1 MYKFVRNFKQKNS
14 NNKSSDDA
22 SLSSSIKTTTIKNNN
37 VERSNLNDAA
47 VITTTIINEPNNN
60 TNKRS
65 DITYTSLSTNS
76 QVRKSFTIINNNKNT
91 QPKQS
96 EQNFIFSIYLFL
108 SLLNLFF
115 LNR

>member
-22 SLSSSIKTTTIKNNN
+22 SLSSSIKTTTITNNN

-60 TNKRS
+60 NNNNKRS

-76 QVRKSFTIINNNKNT
+76 QVRKSFTIINNKNT

-96 EQNFIFSIYLFL
+96 NKILFYLFL
-108 SLLNLFF
+108 SILNLFF
-115 LNR
+115 S

>member
-22 SLSSSIKTTTIKNNN
+22 SLSSSIKTTSITNNN

-47 VITTTIINEPNNN
+47 VITTTIINEPNTNN
-60 TNKRS
+60 KS

-76 QVRKSFTIINNNKNT
+76 QVRKSFTIINNKNT

-96 EQNFIFSIYLFL
+96 NKILFYLFL
-108 SLLNLFF
+108 SLLNLFYF
-115 LNR
+115 

>member
-22 SLSSSIKTTTIKNNN
+22 SLSSSIKTTTITNNN

-60 TNKRS
+60 NNNNNKRS

-76 QVRKSFTIINNNKNT
+76 QVRKSFTIINNKNT

-96 EQNFIFSIYLFL
+96 NKILFYLFL
-108 SLLNLFF
+108 SILNLFF
-115 LNR
+115 S

>member
-1 MYKFVRNFKQKNS
+1 
-14 NNKSSDDA
+14 
-22 SLSSSIKTTTIKNNN
+22 LSSSIKTTTITNNN

-60 TNKRS
+60 NNNKRS

-76 QVRKSFTIINNNKNT
+76 QVRRSFTIINNKNT

-96 EQNFIFSIYLFL
+96 NKILFYLFL
-108 SLLNLFF
+108 SILNLFF
-115 LNR
+115 S

>member
-22 SLSSSIKTTTIKNNN
+22 SLSSSIKTTTITNNN

-60 TNKRS
+60 KRS

-76 QVRKSFTIINNNKNT
+76 QVRKSFTIINNKNT

-96 EQNFIFSIYLFL
+96 NKILFYLFL
-108 SLLNLFF
+108 SILNLFF
-115 LNR
+115 S